1 MFRIDDEYVDTYARL
16 CGMNATAVYM
26 SLCRHVNGSQESFPS
41 VRLLMDQH
49 GFGSHNTVR
58 KAIKVLESF
67 GIISVKRER
76 DPKTKRQMVN
86 VYTLMDVASWKKP
99 VSPNDTRADV
109 ILDTDPVSFGDK
121 KPVSPND
128 TEGSTEE
135 KVTHGRNVAPDK
147 SGTTDS
153 LETEPKGEKPMVL
166 DQFVEWCGKSPHAHV
181 RIIGEWAETT
191 SPDFQTVGQWEA
203 YIKRNVRAA
212 RTLTPFSHDQLSDG
226 FVKIKTAIAKG
237 WLTTY
242 TLETLF
248 KFITNVE
255 AK

>member
-1 MFRIDDEYVDTYARL
+1 MEK
-16 CGMNATAVYM
+16 
-26 SLCRHVNGSQESFPS
+26 
-41 VRLLMDQH
+41 
-49 GFGSHNTVR
+49 NTTTMR
-58 KAIKVLESF
+58 PDFL
-67 GIISVKRER
+67 IIPGPVAFSEELQPLDK
-76 DPKTKRQMVN
+76 N
-86 VYTLMDVASWKKP
+86 VYGVIYWLHGLKNGECTASNAYLAKICGAGARSIQSSLERLEGAGFISREYKDEARKK
-99 VSPNDTRADV
+99 RDV
-109 ILDTDPVSFGDK
+109 IVPLVEYRVRANERMGTRNSAYRVRANAHQISKRDK
-121 KPVSPND
+121 
-128 TEGSTEE
+128 EE
-135 KVTHGRNVAPDK
+135 RKDIVAPDK
-147 SGTTDS
+147 SGSTDS